1 MNFQPNRTF
10 SFQLGTRHSLYRD
23 GYQYETKPQ
32 TNGGRG
38 YAELLFFP
46 TAEGYVKALYK
57 DDQSYHA
64 PAAYQY
70 VYIYKDHLGNNRLSY
85 TLDPKT
91 HQIKILE
98 ENHYYPFGLKHGN
111 YNAIRKDVKYQELAA
126 SKKEVKQVV
135 PEAVKF
141 KYYYQEQERQ
151 DELGLN
157 WDSFKYRNYDYA
169 IGRFMSVDPLAE
181 KYPYNSTYAFQENKL
196 GLGRELEGLEL
207 GPKMD
212 VYIANYNAPKHN
224 MTVQEYLDKTRPTL
238 NIHSSSSSINPNYKI
253 GTGTLWSSDA
263 NPNNMDRMT
272 PEEKAHSDDH
282 QPWSI
287 DMDNGFN
294 IMLSSYRPSG
304 TKNNSYNVAK
314 NFDST
319 VDAVNEVTQDNTGQT
334 GNTDTAQN
342 TGNNAGSG
350 DNASGQISNSNTSQ
364 STPDTIY
371 RYQVFY
377 PGQTLPSID
386 IPVNGQHKLDSVINN
401 TFTGNRPQKR
411 VITKTIVNDNNSTN
425 ENQTNSN

>member
-1 MNFQPNRTF
+1 MNFQLN
-10 SFQLGTRHSLYRD
+10 
-23 GYQYETKPQ
+23 
-32 TNGGRG
+32 
-38 YAELLFFP
+38 
-46 TAEGYVKALYK
+46 
-57 DDQSYHA
+57 
-64 PAAYQY
+64 
-70 VYIYKDHLGNNRLSY
+70 YKDHLGNNRLSY
-85 TLDPKT
+85 TLDPET

-111 YNAIRKDVKYQELAA
+111 YNAIRKDVKYKEQAA